1 MKNKKK
7 YKIAIITPVGT
18 DAYNQLILESVKDI
32 IPPDFNVDIYNLPK
46 VENQNLKSTQ
56 FIESRYAIGEN
67 TPLVA
72 NLAIELEEKG
82 YQGIFVSDFDMCG
95 VEVARE
101 LVTIPVVGGFRASA
115 YSAMMLSN
123 KFSIVTILPNVVT
136 MQKEHIKR
144 FGIPGNFASIRYIN
158 ESVTNITGRKSQ
170 KKLIKLMADESYK
183 AIKEDGAEA
192 IILGCTGFA
201 GLAAGIQEQLFKQ
214 LTKDYEKGKVEGFNK
229 AVPVIPPNQAAISY
243 LVLLVRS
250 QLTQSGVTYFL
261 PPSYKNVEKDTN

>member
-1 MKNKKK
+1 MRGTKE

-18 DAYNQLILESVKDI
+18 EAYNDLILDSVKDT
-32 IPPDFNVDIYNLPK
+32 IPPDFRISVYNLPK
-46 VENQNLKSTQ
+46 VDTINIKSTK

-72 NLAIELEEKG
+72 SLAVELEKEG

-101 LVTIPVVGGFRASA
+101 LVTIPIVGGFRASA
-115 YSAMMLSN
+115 YTAMMLAN

-144 FGIPGNFASIRYIN
+144 FGIVNNFASIRYIN
-158 ESVTNITGRKSQ
+158 ESVSDITSQESQ
-170 KKLIKLMADESYK
+170 KLVISLMARESYK
-183 AIKEDGAEA
+183 AVMKDGAEA

-201 GLAAGIQEQLFKQ
+201 GLAKGIEKKLYSK
-214 LTKDYEKGKVEGFNK
+214 LKITYENNKVEGFNK
-229 AVPVIPPNQAAISY
+229 PVPVIPPNQAAVSY
-243 LVLLVRS
+243 LVMLVRS
-250 QLTQSGVTYFL
+250 ELAQSGVTYFL
-261 PPSYKNVEKDTN
+261 PPSYENDK